1 MLTGA
6 AGAGGVGAAESAAVL
21 APGAHRQTQRQPV
34 RWQQRQE
41 ADGGCLGGEAFEFCT
56 FGIDSVT
63 RIWGIWGNEQFMR
76 GHVLQHAMAQS
87 ANIGSAKL

>member
-41 ADGGCLGGEAFEFCT
+41 ADGGCLGGEEDT
-56 FGIDSVT
+56 VWISVLFNS
-63 RIWGIWGNEQFMR
+63 GVNGYSN
-76 GHVLQHAMAQS
+76 S
-87 ANIGSAKL
+87 N